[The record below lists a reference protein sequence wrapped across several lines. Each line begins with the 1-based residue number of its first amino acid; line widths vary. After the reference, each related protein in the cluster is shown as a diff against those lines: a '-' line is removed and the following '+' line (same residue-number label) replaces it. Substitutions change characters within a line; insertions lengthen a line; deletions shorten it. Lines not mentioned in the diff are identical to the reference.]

1 MKQGSQRKGLRLMG
15 GGYLE
20 SKAPLTFNKSQ
31 GGIAMLKSIRLS
43 VSDDALKE
51 IKKQLLV
58 MNISGQTLSTPRVA
72 LDRIIKGLEEET
84 DVILTFHKKRSTK

>member
-1 MKQGSQRKGLRLMG
+1 MG

-51 IKKQLLV
+51 IKKQLLI
-58 MNISGQTLSTPRVA
+58 MNISGQALSTPRVA

>member
-1 MKQGSQRKGLRLMG
+1 
-15 GGYLE
+15 
-20 SKAPLTFNKSQ
+20 
-31 GGIAMLKSIRLS
+31 MLKSIRLS

-51 IKKQLLV
+51 IKKQLLI
-58 MNISGQTLSTPRVA
+58 MNISGQALSTPRVA